1 MSSGVRG
8 HEAVSKYYIDC
19 LEKWFQ
25 SDVCGFLNTIL
36 NIQDKNDDTALC
48 IAARVGNNELAEKL
62 VMMGANAD
70 IQNKLGLKPSDFVF
84 SQQDGDDESI
94 EDSKED
100 MDVDMIQEN
109 VSDFFIQPFTSFVN
123 NHRKS
128 REVVLALQKLV
139 EDAENEWV
147 VQLRVKEDE
156 LFNAQK
162 EYLKFLKQVINEVEE
177 DNNVDVYSMHRK
189 CRVNLEDNAS
199 LLRKPN
205 NIAPLSQV
213 LSPESTTTTI
223 TNN

>member
-128 REVVLALQKLV
+128 RE
-139 EDAENEWV
+139 EYNSIE
-147 VQLRVKEDE
+147 
-156 LFNAQK
+156 

-189 CRVNLEDNAS
+189 SSTPSNQQ
-199 LLRKPN
+199 N

>member
-189 CRVNLEDNAS
+189 SSTPSNQQ
-199 LLRKPN
+199 N

>member
-84 SQQDGDDESI
+84 SQQD
-94 EDSKED
+94 DSKED

-189 CRVNLEDNAS
+189 SSTPSNQQ
-199 LLRKPN
+199 N

>member
-25 SDVCGFLNTIL
+25 SNVCGFLNTIL
-36 NIQDKNDDTALC
+36 NIQDKNALC

-62 VMMGANAD
+62 VIMGANAD

-94 EDSKED
+94 
-100 MDVDMIQEN
+100 
-109 VSDFFIQPFTSFVN
+109 DFFTQPFTSFVN

-147 VQLRVKEDE
+147 VQLRAKEDE
-156 LFNAQK
+156 LFNAQSRFNDLTRQFID
-162 EYLKFLKQVINEVEE
+162 LK
-177 DNNVDVYSMHRK
+177 
-189 CRVNLEDNAS
+189 
-199 LLRKPN
+199 
-205 NIAPLSQV
+205 
-213 LSPESTTTTI
+213 
-223 TNN
+223 

>member
-84 SQQDGDDESI
+84 SQQD
-94 EDSKED
+94 DSKED

-156 LFNAQK
+156 LFNAQSRFND
-162 EYLKFLKQVINEVEE
+162 L
-177 DNNVDVYSMHRK
+177 
-189 CRVNLEDNAS
+189 
-199 LLRKPN
+199 
-205 NIAPLSQV
+205 
-213 LSPESTTTTI
+213 T
-223 TNN
+223 